1 MGNMSEEMRK
11 VMAKWNA
18 APEAQAPQ
26 QEQPAAE
33 EGQVE
38 RKKRFYR
45 EEIYEVIK
53 NNPGIT
59 ASKALEVVTQR
70 GIKQTY
76 SAITSQI
83 TTLYQDF
90 RLRREQIPNPAGIGR
105 AVYTYFAVPDDV
117 AARLK
122 AEHKRK
128 ILQQR
133 LRAER
138 ARQAKAE
145 KAAARMREE
154 EQQAAQQ
161 VVTIQPQIQLPLPLV
176 PESTPTPAPA
186 APYNVQLQ
194 YMTAI
199 DILNAINFAQARDL
213 YKELKEAFGG

>member
-18 APEAQAPQ
+18 APEAPQ

-33 EGQVE
+33 EGDK
-38 RKKRFYR
+38 KKRFYR

-59 ASKALEVVTQR
+59 AAKALEIVTQR
-70 GIKQTY
+70 GLKQTY

-83 TTLYQDF
+83 TTMYQDF
-90 RLRREQIPNPAGIGR
+90 RLRREQIPNPAGVGR
-105 AVYTYFAVPDDV
+105 AVYTYFAVADDV

-128 ILQQR
+128 QLQQR

-154 EQQAAQQ
+154 AEQQAAAQAMQ
-161 VVTIQPQIQLPLPLV
+161 QPQIQLPLPLSE
-176 PESTPTPAPA
+176 PTPTPA
-186 APYNVQLQ
+186 APYNMQLQ

-199 DILNAINFAQARDL
+199 DILNNINFAQARDL